1 MKEQKQKEFAESMK
15 NGIKRIMAAALAGL
29 MCLGSAALVSCG
41 SGSEKN
47 ITVVVREQGSGTREA
62 FDKTVTDGTHFLEE
76 KDDAGKKVY
85 NTASTAVQ
93 QTKTGTVL
101 SAVASDKNA
110 IGYISLGSVNDTIRV
125 LKVNGV
131 APSEDAVLSGA
142 YKIQRPFVI
151 MTRKGQTLNP
161 VTADFMSYL
170 KSAAAKD
177 AAEAAGCIYLADPA
191 KRANTGAEAIPVVSF
206 EKQASLPEGGKIV
219 VRGSTSMEKF
229 INAAAKAYAA
239 VYGVKPEDVFD
250 IQLEGS
256 SVGRKAAEDD
266 TAGNVIGLSSAAVS
280 QDNIDSFNVC
290 LDAVA
295 VIVNKENT
303 AVSDLTLEQLYA
315 VFSGKTTKF
324 SELSK

>member
-1 MKEQKQKEFAESMK
+1 MKKKAKGVCENMK
-15 NGIKRIMAAALAGL
+15 NGIKKIVSAALAGL
-29 MCLGSAALVSCG
+29 MCLGGAALASCG
-41 SGSEKN
+41 NSNEKN

-62 FDKTVTDGTHFLEE
+62 FDKVVTDGTHFLEE
-76 KDDAGKKVY
+76 KDSAGKKVY

-101 SAVASDKNA
+101 SAVAADKNA

-131 APSEDAVLSGA
+131 APSEDTVLSGA
-142 YKIQRPFVI
+142 YKIQRPFVV
-151 MTRKGQTLNP
+151 MTHKGQTLTP

-177 AAEAAGCIYLADPA
+177 AADAAGCIYLSDPA
-191 KRANTGAEAIPVVSF
+191 KRANAGAEAIPVVSF

-256 SVGRKAAEDD
+256 SVGRKAAEND
-266 TAGNVIGLSSAAVS
+266 TVGNVIGLSSAAVK

-315 VFSGKTTKF
+315 IFSGKTTKF